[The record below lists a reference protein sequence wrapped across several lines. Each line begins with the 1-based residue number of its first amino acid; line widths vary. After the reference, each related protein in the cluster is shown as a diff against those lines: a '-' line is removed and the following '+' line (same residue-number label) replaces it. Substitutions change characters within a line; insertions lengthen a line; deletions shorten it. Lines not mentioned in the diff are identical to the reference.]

1 VLSRIVIIARVSRD
15 INRVFRSRLFRIEIF
30 SSSSSVYI
38 YSSVSERISARV
50 CIYETDPFYSR
61 T

>member
-1 VLSRIVIIARVSRD
+1 VLSRTVIIARVSRD
-15 INRVFRSRLFRIEIF
+15 IDKVLRPRLFCIEIF

-50 CIYETDPFYSR
+50 YTYEIDPFCSR